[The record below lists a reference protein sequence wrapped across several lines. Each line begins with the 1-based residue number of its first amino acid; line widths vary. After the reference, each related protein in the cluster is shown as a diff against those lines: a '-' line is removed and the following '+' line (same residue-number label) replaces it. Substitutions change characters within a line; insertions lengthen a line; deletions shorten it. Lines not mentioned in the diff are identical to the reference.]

1 MLSEVNAFLFSFVVH
16 FALDL
21 AILFNVVLVGI
32 FVEMWSEVE
41 FVLLILRFPFVN
53 FRGNILLINPATT
66 VFNGSSV
73 HLILYVGEL
82 RRKLPI
88 GGWWS
93 VALK

>member
-1 MLSEVNAFLFSFVVH
+1 MPSEVNAFLFSFVVH

-32 FVEMWSEVE
+32 VMEMWSEVE
-41 FVLLILRFPFVN
+41 FVLLISRFPFVN
-53 FRGNILLINPATT
+53 FRGNILLINLATT
-66 VFNGSSV
+66 VFSGSSV
-73 HLILYVGEL
+73 HLIPYVGEL
-82 RRKLPI
+82 RRKSPI